1 MIFKRRKRLIKRV
14 LIVEDEAL
22 VAFDNEH
29 VLTAAGF
36 EVQATVDTAEDA
48 IAALSGETDLVVLD
62 INISGEGSGIDV
74 AKAASAKHIPVVFVT
89 GACPHHAKAYALGCL
104 AKPYN
109 DRDLIA
115 TIKALDCILAGE
127 KPGAIPAGLTLFENA
142 VGDEAGRD
150 ETGRD
155 EARA

>member
-1 MIFKRRKRLIKRV
+1 MIFKRRQPRIKRL

-29 VLTAAGF
+29 VLTAAGY
-36 EVQATVDTAEDA
+36 EILATVDNAEAA

-74 AKAASAKHIPVVFVT
+74 AKAAREKDIPVMFVT
-89 GACPHHAKAYALGCL
+89 GACPNHAQSFAMGCL

-109 DRDLIA
+109 DRDLVA
-115 TIKALDCILAGE
+115 SIKALDKVIAGE
-127 KPGAIPAGLTLFENA
+127 KVGNIPGGLTLFGEA
-142 VGDEAGRD
+142 DEDA
-150 ETGRD
+150 
-155 EARA
+155 AAK